1 MNKQKIII
9 LTLLLITIIS
19 ISKTYAI
26 VNGYNLLG
34 KVIYIDPGHGG
45 IDSGTTYKNILEK
58 DLKETNNHYLI
69 AKQNNEILGYIGISY
84 IIDTADIISI
94 VVSKKHTKKGIASLL
109 LNNIFEFCKSN
120 NISKIMLEVRET
132 NIPAQNLYLKHGF
145 EKISERKNY
154 YDGKENAYIMEKKIP
169 II

>member
-1 MNKQKIII
+1 MLYMLDLHKQKEWQKMDNIQI
-9 LTLLLITIIS
+9 LKMDVNDIDDALLLEESHNIHILS
-19 ISKTYAI
+19 
-26 VNGYNLLG
+26 
-34 KVIYIDPGHGG
+34 
-45 IDSGTTYKNILEK
+45 KNILEK

-109 LNNIFEFCKSN
+109 LNNIFEFCKLN